1 MANRPRE
8 PKYFFTPLLQ
18 ALESER
24 CNKSTQEVKAC
35 YRVICTFYKDR
46 MGWETMDLYDYD
58 YGDSGDEA
66 DQLGKTSKVLGTF
79 KTIPE
84 ANAAVAKAR
93 ELIDHT
99 QLSFFSMGGGL
110 DGGDMM
116 QFRADGALGGAL
128 QVYIQEVSLLVDVQ
142 NERGEYVCLVS
153 MFEDVNAFSQTKGV
167 FESLEHANDFAER
180 EFERICAEEPSQP
193 VMKKLDSKGMFQGKI
208 AKTGQRVGVFWRMIF
223 C

>member
-24 CNKSTQEVKAC
+24 CNNKSVQEVRTS

-46 MGWETMDLYDYD
+46 MGWETMDPYDHD
-58 YGDSGDEA
+58 CGGDEA

-93 ELIDHT
+93 GLIDHA
-99 QLSFFSMGGGL
+99 QLSFFSM
-110 DGGDMM
+110 
-116 QFRADGALGGAL
+116 
-128 QVYIQEVSLLVDVQ
+128 
-142 NERGEYVCLVS
+142 
-153 MFEDVNAFSQTKGV
+153 
-167 FESLEHANDFAER
+167 
-180 EFERICAEEPSQP
+180 
-193 VMKKLDSKGMFQGKI
+193 
-208 AKTGQRVGVFWRMIF
+208 
-223 C
+223 

>member
-1 MANRPRE
+1 MANLPRE

-24 CNKSTQEVKAC
+24 CNKCAQEVKAC

-46 MGWETMDLYDYD
+46 MGWETIDPYDRD
-58 YGDSGDEA
+58 YGGGDEA

-84 ANAAVAKAR
+84 ANAAVTKAR
-93 ELIDHT
+93 GLIDHT
-99 QLSFFSMGGGL
+99 ELSFFAMSSCL

-116 QFRADGALGGAL
+116 QFRADGTLGGAL
-128 QVYIQEVSLLVDVQ
+128 QVYIQETSVLVDVQ

-180 EFERICAEEPSQP
+180 EFERICSEESSQP
-193 VMKKLDSKGMFQGKI
+193 MKKLDSKGMFQGKV